1 MRAVC
6 FGLLLLFLTGTCRAQ
21 EAPAPAP
28 SSTPPKPT
36 GRVYYVDPAKG
47 SPDNDG
53 SAAAPWRTVEE
64 VIQKGLIRTRSAEG
78 KVSRPNAPVQPGDT
92 LLLRS
97 GYHGEIHLAGAHNE
111 QFITVASEPGQRP
124 VVSRLEIRDGAKWII
139 RGLTITPEGSPRPH
153 KGDLVV
159 LAEGGPS
166 EELIL
171 EDCFLYTALDSSKW
185 TAKDWMEACSGIFLG
200 RHGTKLV
207 ARNNHILNTRFAM
220 ALCSPDSL
228 CEGNIVEN
236 FSADGIRVTRDDL
249 TVQYNVIKNIYLSDA
264 DGDANH
270 DDGIQ
275 VFLFNKGTGTVRR
288 AVIRGNLIITREDPA
303 QPFPATMQGIGCFD
317 GPLVDFLV
325 EDNVVL
331 VSHWHGI
338 SLYDAQNC
346 VIRNNA
352 VYTKWLEVRLRP
364 WIMLGGKQGAAKGNR
379 VEHNIACTFDFKADP
394 EVKAEDNR
402 PAKEEEFNRK
412 RHELEVVLAT
422 KFGRTHPVSGRV
434 RVEAQPAEPVPAA
447 ASAEPKKAAA
457 APAKPPA
464 PVCRPEALKEWQERL
479 RARTQAATA
488 AGRRPRFELSSLKTL
503 IAIQS
508 VDGKGDMKA
517 ALEQGGQMDLAWRQ
531 LEAKDFLNLALALAA
546 GDGDPED
553 HALAAFFLL
562 LARDTQRADDHLAKA
577 GELADAV
584 RGAFHAEALPAAG
597 QVQPSAGARLK
608 R

>member
-1 MRAVC
+1 
-6 FGLLLLFLTGTCRAQ
+6 
-21 EAPAPAP
+21 
-28 SSTPPKPT
+28 
-36 GRVYYVDPAKG
+36 
-47 SPDNDG
+47 
-53 SAAAPWRTVEE
+53 
-64 VIQKGLIRTRSAEG
+64 
-78 KVSRPNAPVQPGDT
+78 VQPGDT

-97 GYHGEIHLAGAHNE
+97 GHHGEIRLAGAYNE
-111 QFITVASEPGQRP
+111 QPITVAAGPGQKP
-124 VVSRLEIRDGAKWII
+124 VISRLEVHDAAKWVF
-139 RGLTITPEGSPRPH
+139 RGLTITPEGAPH
-153 KGDLVV
+153 PYKGDLAM
-159 LAEGGPS
+159 LAEGGPG

-171 EDCFLYTALDSSKW
+171 ENCFLYTALDSSKW
-185 TAKDWMEACSGIFLG
+185 TVKDWMENACSGIFLG
-200 RHGTKLV
+200 RHGSKLT
-207 ARNNHILNTRFAM
+207 ARNNHVFNTRFAIN
-220 ALCSPDSL
+220 LCAPESL

-249 TVQYNVIKNIYLSDA
+249 TVQYNVIKNIYVSDE
-264 DGDANH
+264 DGDKNH
-270 DDGIQ
+270 DDAIQ
-275 VFLFNKGTGTVRR
+275 CFLFNKGTGTVRR

-364 WIMLGGKQGAAKGNR
+364 WIMLGEKQKVAKGNR
-379 VEHNIACTFDFKADP
+379 VEHNLACTFDFKADP

-434 RVEAQPAEPVPAA
+434 RVEAQPTEPVPAA
-447 ASAEPKKAAA
+447 APAETKRAAA
-457 APAKPPA
+457 APVKPP
-464 PVCRPEALKEWQERL
+464 PLVCKPETVKEWQERL
-479 RARTQAATA
+479 RARTQAATTS
-488 AGRRPRFELSSLKTL
+488 GRRPRFELSSLKTL

-531 LEAKDFLNLALALAA
+531 LEAKDHLSLSLALAA
-546 GDGDPED
+546 GHGDPED

-562 LARDTQRADDHLAKA
+562 LARDTQRAEDQLAEA
-577 GELADAV
+577 GEFVEAV
-584 RGAFHAEALPAAG
+584 RGAFRAEPAPAAG
-597 QVQPSAGARLK
+597 QADRPTAPAPK